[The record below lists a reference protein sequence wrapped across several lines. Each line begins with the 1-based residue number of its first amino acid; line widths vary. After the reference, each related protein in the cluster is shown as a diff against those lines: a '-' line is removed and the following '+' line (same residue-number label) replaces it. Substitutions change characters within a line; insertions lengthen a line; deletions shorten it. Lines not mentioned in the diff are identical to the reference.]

1 MTQII
6 TLLSTKGGSGKTLTT
21 VFLSTA
27 LTRRGH
33 SVEVWDADV
42 QGSASKWAARAAE
55 DGAPLPFEV
64 KPMNV
69 QTLRAG
75 KPATDFVLIDTPPG
89 GESVQTEAV
98 KRADLVI
105 MPTVP
110 GMMDMDQMW
119 TTLDNLGATPAIVL
133 LNRGK
138 ERTTLLDQARD
149 ALIAEEVP
157 LFDGEP
163 RDLTLY
169 SRQVYARP
177 AELGTFAFIADELLD
192 IMKGINQ

>member
-6 TLLSTKGGSGKTLTT
+6 TLLSTKGGSGKTLST
-21 VFLSTA
+21 VFLAAA
-27 LTRRGH
+27 LSRRGC

-55 DGAPLPFEV
+55 DETPLPFEV
-64 KPMNV
+64 KPVNV
-69 QTLRAG
+69 ATLKTG
-75 KPATDFVLIDTPPG
+75 TSSMDFVLIDTPPG
-89 GESVQTEAV
+89 GEAVQTEAV

-119 TTLDNLGATPAIVL
+119 TTLDNLGGVPAMVL

-138 ERTTLLDQARD
+138 EGTKMLDQARE
-149 ALIAEEVP
+149 ALIAEQVP

-169 SRQVYARP
+169 GRQVYTNP
-177 AELGTFAFIADELLD
+177 EDLGTFAFIADELID
-192 IMKGINQ
+192 IMKGLAK